1 MRIIA
6 VINQKGGCGKTTTAI
21 NLSACLAELGQE
33 VLLMDLDPQG
43 HSGLGLGILPDPAQ
57 KGMYSV
63 LAREV
68 PVKELIQPVRTQLDI
83 IPASIT
89 LAAIEQK
96 LAGMDRRE
104 RQLMLAMAG
113 LNRYYDYV
121 LLDCPPSLGL
131 LTINALMAS
140 DEVIIPL
147 EAGIF
152 SLHGIGRLLETLQI
166 VKTHGQRTLKAR
178 ALVTLYD
185 GRTNHSKAVLAQ
197 ITETFGE
204 LLFKVIIRQTVRL
217 REAAREGL
225 PINEY
230 DRTSKGYEDYTAL
243 AHEVMATEDPLSL
256 PEIPD
261 QDFQEAIDRVMKKA
275 VG

>member
-166 VKTHGQRTLKAR
+166 VKTYGQRTLKAR

-230 DRTSKGYEDYTAL
+230 DRTSKGFEDYTAL